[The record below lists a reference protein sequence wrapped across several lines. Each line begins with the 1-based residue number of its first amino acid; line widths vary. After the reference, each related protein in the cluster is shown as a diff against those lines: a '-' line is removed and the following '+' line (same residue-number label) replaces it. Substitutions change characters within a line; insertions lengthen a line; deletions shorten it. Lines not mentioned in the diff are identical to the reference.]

1 MDHSDYSP
9 GEFLP
14 PSSTPRPVEGGIRLQ
29 SRRGG
34 SEWWT
39 RRWLAAIEAGA
50 VGERLERG
58 IDDARRGQVLEL
70 DVTLEGVR
78 ALVQGTR
85 RAPERVVLRLPAI
98 EQGAWLQVAGAISTR
113 GASRADVLAGRMP
126 DDVEAAC
133 RRAGFELF
141 PTLEADLELDCTCED
156 WASPCRHAIAVG
168 ALLGEVM
175 DREPLLAFRLRGI
188 EPDVLLA
195 LVAGR
200 GDTPDGPQLDSASS
214 NDTTVTAPTVDL
226 NGAPREPLPLDVT
239 PPQLD
244 APLVRILGAPRMW
257 RGADDFEPAIRR
269 MQARASTNSRVIDIA
284 LASPRERGSRDAR

>member
-1 MDHSDYSP
+1 VEHSDYSP

-34 SEWWT
+34 TAWWT

-50 VGERLERG
+50 VGERLDRG
-58 IDDARRGQVLEL
+58 LDDARRGQVLEL

-85 RAPERVVLRLPAI
+85 RTPERVVLRLPAI

-113 GASRADVLAGRMP
+113 GASRADVLAGHMP
-126 DDVEAAC
+126 EDVEAAC

-141 PTLEADLELDCTCED
+141 PTLDDDLELDCTCED
-156 WASPCRHAIAVG
+156 WSSPCRHAIAVG

-195 LVAGR
+195 LVAGQPVAPVHAR
-200 GDTPDGPQLDSASS
+200 NDEKGTTDEPATGQVVGPDRSTPG
-214 NDTTVTAPTVDL
+214 
-226 NGAPREPLPLDVT
+226 PLPLDVT
-239 PPQLD
+239 PPRLD

-269 MQARASTNSRVIDIA
+269 MQARASTDPRVIDIA
-284 LASPRERGSRDAR
+284 LATPRERRSRDAR